1 MMSAIERLRRLPRYG
16 FPPSYHLAQFPN
28 APLAVAIAGVAA
40 EHLTHDRA
48 HDYASAVA
56 TIGFGVW
63 AWLELAEGDN
73 AFRRV
78 LGVAGLAYA
87 VSRIV

>member
-1 MMSAIERLRRLPRYG
+1 MMSVMEFLRRLPRYG
-16 FPPSYHLAQFPN
+16 FPPGYHLAQFPN

-40 EHLTHDRA
+40 EHLTEDRA

-56 TIGFGVW
+56 TVGFGVW
-63 AWLELAEGDN
+63 AWLELTDGDN

-78 LGVAGLAYA
+78 LGAAGLAYT
-87 VSRIV
+87 VSRMV

>member
-1 MMSAIERLRRLPRYG
+1 MMSAIEFIRRLPRYG
-16 FPPSYHLAQFPN
+16 FPPRYHVVQFPN

-40 EHLTHDRA
+40 EHLTDDRA

-63 AWLELAEGDN
+63 AWLELVEGDN
-73 AFRRV
+73 AWRRV
-78 LGVAGLAYA
+78 VGVAGLAYT